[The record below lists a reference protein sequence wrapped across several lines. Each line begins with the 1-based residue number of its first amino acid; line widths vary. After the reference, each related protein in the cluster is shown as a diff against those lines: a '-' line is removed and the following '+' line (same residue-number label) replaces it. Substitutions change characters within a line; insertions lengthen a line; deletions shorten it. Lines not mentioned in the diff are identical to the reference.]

1 MLDVRCVGILVH
13 TRRHFASE
21 TGERQTRTDIC
32 QWMLAPT
39 SEPGGCRA
47 AAVAYFVW
55 AVLFSLFLQGIER
68 DDVVGEFGCH
78 AVGIVLI
85 PGGLV
90 PSTIYSIDDGS

>member
-1 MLDVRCVGILVH
+1 MNRGDAGQPLWRFLFGLC
-13 TRRHFASE
+13 
-21 TGERQTRTDIC
+21 
-32 QWMLAPT
+32 
-39 SEPGGCRA
+39 
-47 AAVAYFVW
+47 YFLSV
-55 AVLFSLFLQGIER
+55 LQGIER

>member
-1 MLDVRCVGILVH
+1 MPGSRCGVFCL
-13 TRRHFASE
+13 
-21 TGERQTRTDIC
+21 
-32 QWMLAPT
+32 
-39 SEPGGCRA
+39 GCA
-47 AAVAYFVW
+47 I
-55 AVLFSLFLQGIER
+55 FSLFLQGIER